1 MITKNYTKTGKVC
14 RVTFRHIPT
23 AETAKIRLLGEFNE
37 WGSSSTDLLKKR
49 KDGSFSV
56 TISINA
62 GQDYRF
68 RYLLDDTTW
77 ENDTEADDYVHNIF
91 GTKDAV
97 LSLPEI
103 EA

>member
-14 RVTFRHIPT
+14 RVTFRHTPT
-23 AETAKIRLLGEFNE
+23 EDTQKVRLLGEFNQ

-49 KDGSFSV
+49 KDGSFSI
-56 TISINA
+56 TLSLDS
-62 GQDYRF
+62 GREYRF

-77 ENDTEADDYVHNIF
+77 ENDNSADSYVANVF
-91 GTKDAV
+91 GSQDAV
-97 LSLPEI
+97 LSLNGL